1 MKIFKFIYIFIIII
15 IPVTAVSSTSMRENK
30 SVSIGVVLYSEN
42 FSASFR
48 GFRDG
53 LRDLGLINVNF
64 EVENLHGDLSEIP
77 EILKRFNNERI
88 NLVFATTTPVNQEIM
103 KYNDKYGFDV
113 IFNEVAE
120 PVSAGLVKSLKKPGK
135 NFTGISHIA
144 FKLLSKRFEIFTEVF
159 PGRDKILCFIDER
172 DSFAKNQF
180 QYLETF
186 RRFHPDVKLIKVR
199 VTNSDDFAEKL
210 DKLNLKDSSEY
221 GIVMMPHPLF
231 VKEFDRLKS
240 FAMGNR
246 IPVMVIDNSLIEK
259 GGALGYSPTFYEVG
273 YQSAYI
279 AVSIINGHKASD
291 VPVQF
296 PDKIQLALNLKILK
310 KMGINFNESYLAYAT
325 RVVNE

>member
-1 MKIFKFIYIFIIII
+1 
-15 IPVTAVSSTSMRENK
+15 
-30 SVSIGVVLYSEN
+30 
-42 FSASFR
+42 
-48 GFRDG
+48 
-53 LRDLGLINVNF
+53 
-64 EVENLHGDLSEIP
+64 
-77 EILKRFNNERI
+77 
-88 NLVFATTTPVNQEIM
+88 
-103 KYNDKYGFDV
+103 
-113 IFNEVAE
+113 
-120 PVSAGLVKSLKKPGK
+120 
-135 NFTGISHIA
+135 
-144 FKLLSKRFEIFTEVF
+144 
-159 PGRDKILCFIDER
+159 
-172 DSFAKNQF
+172 F

-199 VTNSDDFAEKL
+199 VTNSADFAEKL

-240 FAMGNR
+240 FAMENR
-246 IPVMVIDNSLIEK
+246 IPVMVIDNSLIDK

-310 KMGINFNESYLAYAT
+310 KMGINFNESYLAYAN

>member
-1 MKIFKFIYIFIIII
+1 MKIFKFIYILIIII
-15 IPVTAVSSTSMRENK
+15 TPFTAVTSTSMMENK
-30 SVSIGVVLYSEN
+30 SVSIGVVVYSEN

-48 GFRDG
+48 GLRDG
-53 LRDLGLINVNF
+53 IRDLGLINVNF

-77 EILKRFNNERI
+77 EILKKFNNKRI
-88 NLVFATTTPVNQEIM
+88 NIVFATTTPVNQEIM

-120 PVSAGLVKSLKKPGK
+120 PLSAGLVKSLEKPDK

-159 PGRDKILCFIDER
+159 PERDKILCFIDER
-172 DSFAKNQF
+172 DIFAKNQF
-180 QYLETF
+180 QYLKTF

-199 VTNSDDFAEKL
+199 VNNSADFAEKL
-210 DKLNLKDSSEY
+210 GNLNLKDSSEY

-231 VKEFDRLKS
+231 VKEFERLKS
-240 FAMGNR
+240 FAMKKR
-246 IPVMVIDNSLIEK
+246 IPVMVIDNSLIDK
-259 GGALGYSPTFYEVG
+259 GGALGYSPTFYDVG

-279 AVSIINGHKASD
+279 AASIINGHKASD

-310 KMGINFNESYLAYAT
+310 KMGIKFNESYLAYAN
-325 RVVNE
+325 RIVNE